1 MENRETPEQSRLSAS
16 EYDSMKGREGILGSI
31 LCRKWKVGLGSVLD
45 GGSECDSLKWDARG
59 GVSNGEGRGDSVKRW
74 GHKVAEENEGFAMI
88 RVACEMGKLGLGG
101 LKRDVKVSFDFRTAC
116 EMELGVRNGFIG
128 PLGFHT
134 VFRTVLGVQ
143 NFRMLN
149 ENFTDCAKWV
159 RRVNLFLHSVRNWFI
174 GCAKFLHPMRNEPW
188 ISQGV
193 RIVLVFPLCEVFR
206 LWGLLC
212 NWSSKT

>member
-1 MENRETPEQSRLSAS
+1 MAECLWFLHNVFWFLHRG
-16 EYDSMKGREGILGSI
+16 KWGIHN
-31 LCRKWKVGLGSVLD
+31 D
-45 GGSECDSLKWDARG
+45 RG
-59 GVSNGEGRGDSVKRW
+59 
-74 GHKVAEENEGFAMI
+74 
-88 RVACEMGKLGLGG
+88 ACEMGKLGLGG
-101 LKRDVKVSFDFRTAC
+101 LKRDVKVSFGFRTTSFDFRTAC

-193 RIVLVFPLCEVFR
+193 PIVLVFPLRRIFKDTPNYFEVPPAIDHKKPKLNQTKIKLKR
-206 LWGLLC
+206 EIKI
-212 NWSSKT
+212 KTINNTGKLSNKK